1 MRLELQKY
9 DFDLCYVPGKK
20 LQVADALSRNF
31 QKEED
36 FTKENKNHDQF
47 CKSTKLEEEIA
58 DLIWMEDMPITVQT
72 QKSILN
78 AV

>member
-31 QKEED
+31 QK
-36 FTKENKNHDQF
+36 
-47 CKSTKLEEEIA
+47 
-58 DLIWMEDMPITVQT
+58 
-72 QKSILN
+72 
-78 AV
+78 